1 MPRLKRVSGIAGSSA
16 GESQCLAWNLVLDND
31 DSDRSDTRQWR
42 HRMEAGARNTIVQPW
57 SHGLTDTHFNATI
70 LAAGDLTAAND
81 CQDRIFLKRRPN
93 GPLTTSDLQMVMQ
106 KLLRIDDQQ
115 SPEELNQ
122 KPTQQ
127 TYNRMDV
134 LSISGR
140 DRPAFADFRAPRR
153 IHEYH

>member
-1 MPRLKRVSGIAGSSA
+1 
-16 GESQCLAWNLVLDND
+16 
-31 DSDRSDTRQWR
+31 
-42 HRMEAGARNTIVQPW
+42 
-57 SHGLTDTHFNATI
+57 
-70 LAAGDLTAAND
+70 
-81 CQDRIFLKRRPN
+81 
-93 GPLTTSDLQMVMQ
+93 MVMQ

-127 TYNRMDV
+127 TYNRLDV

-153 IHEYH
+153 IHEFHKSHNAKSIVATELTLSSGDEWASFEAPMSVPSWHGRTAVITQKLELNPLGVWTDQDLRSLHEQINQQ